1 MLVVGLRWESLR
13 ITKPD
18 LPKTVTGEK
27 KERIFFF
34 FFFLLPGHGKI
45 IEIKGAKKAECLA
58 YSKLVGSPPDMGMF

>member
-18 LPKTVTGEK
+18 LPKMVTGEK
-27 KERIFFF
+27 KERIF

-45 IEIKGAKKAECLA
+45 IEIKGAKKIERFTA
-58 YSKLVGSPPDMGMF
+58 

>member
-1 MLVVGLRWESLR
+1 MDVLGRTMLVVGLRWESLR

-34 FFFLLPGHGKI
+34 FLLPGHGKI
-45 IEIKGAKKAECLA
+45 IEIKGAKKIERFTA
-58 YSKLVGSPPDMGMF
+58 